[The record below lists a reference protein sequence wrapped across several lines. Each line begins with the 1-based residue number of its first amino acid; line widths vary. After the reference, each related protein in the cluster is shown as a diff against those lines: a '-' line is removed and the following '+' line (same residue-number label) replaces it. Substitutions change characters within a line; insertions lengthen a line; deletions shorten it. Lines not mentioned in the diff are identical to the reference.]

1 MTDETQPK
9 KELVRFEKEGN
20 VGLITLNRPE
30 KRNAMN
36 LALWKVLDKAVTAA
50 AEDPEVRAVAVPIPI
65 RLVRPVALDIDGP
78 GPGPGDP
85 DGATWGLEATGAL
98 ASPYTGRGVCV
109 AVLDTGIDAAHEAF
123 QGPGLELIQRDF
135 TGEGEGDGDSEGHG
149 THVAG
154 TVFGRSVGGRRIGV
168 APGVPRALIGKVL
181 GRATIT
187 TTETLVR
194 AIEWAIDGG
203 ATVVNLSLGFDFP
216 ALVRRWT
223 DDGMPADLTTSRALE
238 LYRDNLR
245 LVDGLMELIEAQAR
259 IGKGALLVAA
269 AGNESKRDLR
279 PDYRIAVAPPA
290 AGDGILSVGALGTAG
305 PPHDRLSIAPFS
317 NSRPLV
323 CAPGVAVTSARAGGG
338 LVRLSGT
345 SMASPHVAGLAALW
359 AEYQRRQGFPIRV
372 GTLFSKLEGQA
383 GCGRLAPYADAGD
396 IGAGLVTAPRD

>member
-1 MTDETQPK
+1 VDRAD
-9 KELVRFEKEGN
+9 LSGN
-20 VGLITLNRPE
+20 DYRDLHQ
-30 KRNAMN
+30 
-36 LALWKVLDKAVTAA
+36 
-50 AEDPEVRAVAVPIPI
+50 DPEVRAIAAPIPI
-65 RLVRPVALDIDGP
+65 RLVRPVALDTDGA
-78 GPGPGDP
+78 GPSPADP

-109 AVLDTGIDAAHEAF
+109 AVLDTGIDAGHEAF
-123 QGPGLELIQRDF
+123 QGPGLELVQRDF
-135 TGEGEGDGDSEGHG
+135 TGEGEGDSDGHG

-154 TVFGRSVGGRRIGV
+154 TVFGRGVGGRRIGV

-187 TTETLVR
+187 TPETLVR

-223 DDGMPADLTTSRALE
+223 EDGMPADLATSRALE

-359 AEYQRRQGFPIRV
+359 AEYQRRQGFPVRV

-383 GCGRLAPYADAGD
+383 GRGRLAPYADATD
-396 IGAGLVTAPRD
+396 IGAGLVTAPLE

>member
-1 MTDETQPK
+1 
-9 KELVRFEKEGN
+9 
-20 VGLITLNRPE
+20 
-30 KRNAMN
+30 
-36 LALWKVLDKAVTAA
+36 
-50 AEDPEVRAVAVPIPI
+50 
-65 RLVRPVALDIDGP
+65 
-78 GPGPGDP
+78 
-85 DGATWGLEATGAL
+85 
-98 ASPYTGRGVCV
+98 
-109 AVLDTGIDAAHEAF
+109 
-123 QGPGLELIQRDF
+123 
-135 TGEGEGDGDSEGHG
+135 
-149 THVAG
+149 
-154 TVFGRSVGGRRIGV
+154 
-168 APGVPRALIGKVL
+168 VPRALIGKVL

-223 DDGMPADLTTSRALE
+223 EDGMPADLATSRALE

-279 PDYRIAVAPPA
+279 TDYRIAVAPPA

-383 GCGRLAPYADAGD
+383 GRGRLAPYADVMD